1 MVDARG
7 TALADVAET
16 IAEAVRDV
24 FRAGMTHDFARL
36 RAYHAA
42 DAAFSRWSNRPGG
55 PLLDAA
61 AAHAEEEAAF
71 SMMAQG
77 TSVSPESIRVDIVG
91 PVAVSTFVV
100 RVAAPDGATLRRTR
114 GTLVWRQD
122 DGGGWRIWHEHFSP

>member
-1 MVDARG
+1 MTNAHG
-7 TALADVAET
+7 AALADAAET
-16 IAEAVRDV
+16 IAAAVRDV
-24 FRAGMTHDFARL
+24 FRAGMTGDYSRL
-36 RAYHAA
+36 RAYHAD

-61 AAHAEEEAAF
+61 SAHAEEEAAF
-71 SMMAQG
+71 SMMTPG

-114 GTLVWRQD
+114 GTLVWRQHD
-122 DGGGWRIWHEHFSP
+122 GGWRIWHEHFSP